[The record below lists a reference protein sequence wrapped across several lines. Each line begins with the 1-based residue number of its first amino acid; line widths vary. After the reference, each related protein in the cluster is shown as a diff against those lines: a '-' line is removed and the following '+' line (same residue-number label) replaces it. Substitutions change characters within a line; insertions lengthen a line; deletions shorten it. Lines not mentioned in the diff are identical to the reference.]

1 MVAGNT
7 GVILQNR
14 GAYFSLD
21 RNHPNRLEP
30 GKIPLHT
37 LIASMAKRDGKLWS
51 VLGCMGADG
60 QPQIQLQLYS
70 AMIDFGLDIQEA
82 IEMPRFLSGRFALGE
97 ARDTLHIESRFPE
110 ATIEALARRGHA
122 INRWDAWNEMAG
134 HAHGITID
142 PRHRHVERR
151 LRPAQRWRGD
161 RVLGHWINGPLS
173 RARPLDGSRRQ
184 ASVSINIAFHACGD
198 EGCLAGRFSVA
209 PTALSREILTG
220 LKGTLCN
227 LRFVSG
233 RVGATDGWDGR

>member
-1 MVAGNT
+1 VPSFGSLSGDTVYVAAVDSCGNAASLIQSLYGAFGSCVVAGNT

-110 ATIEALARRGHA
+110 ATIDALGRRGHT
-122 INRWDAWNEMAG
+122 INRWEAWNEMAG

-142 PRHRHVERR
+142 RR
-151 LRPAQRWRGD
+151 
-161 RVLGHWINGPLS
+161 N
-173 RARPLDGSRRQ
+173 
-184 ASVSINIAFHACGD
+184 
-198 EGCLAGRFSVA
+198 
-209 PTALSREILTG
+209 
-220 LKGTLCN
+220 GTL
-227 LRFVSG
+227 SG
-233 RVGATDGWDGR
+233 GAHPRSDGAAIGY